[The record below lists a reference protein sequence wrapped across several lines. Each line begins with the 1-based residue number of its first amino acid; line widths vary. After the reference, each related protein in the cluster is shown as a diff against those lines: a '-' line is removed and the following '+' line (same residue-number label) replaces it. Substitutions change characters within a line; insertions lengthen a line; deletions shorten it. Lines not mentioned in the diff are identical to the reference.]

1 MIFNIV
7 LVYRRLPFH
16 NTKWKEADKM
26 EVEYIQVINELESY
40 RILLSEMEEEIQ
52 QMIADINMFIEY
64 L

>member
-26 EVEYIQVINELESY
+26 DVEYIQVINELESY

>member
-16 NTKWKEADKM
+16 NTKWKEVDKM
-26 EVEYIQVINELESY
+26 ESEYIEVIAELEY
-40 RILLSEMEEEIQ
+40 AKLVLAEMEEEIQ
-52 QMIADINMFIEY
+52 VMLSDINRLIES

>member
-1 MIFNIV
+1 M
-7 LVYRRLPFH
+7 
-16 NTKWKEADKM
+16 D
-26 EVEYIQVINELESY
+26 VEYIQVINELESY